1 MKTAYRVLA
10 YIIAIE
16 VAIQAAAI
24 AFGLFGLTKWISDGG
39 VLDKAAMESE
49 TTTFPGLVG
58 FIVHGINGQMV
69 IPVIALVLLI
79 VSFFAKVAGGVKWAG
94 AILALVV
101 IQVLLGMFA
110 HETVLLGPVHG
121 LNALFLFST
130 AVMAGRRAPSA
141 VVETRRRIRTD
152 EQQQEAA

>member
-39 VLDKAAMESE
+39 TLDKASMESE
-49 TTTFPGLVG
+49 STTFPGLIG

-69 IPVIALVLLI
+69 IPAIALVLLI
-79 VSFFAKVAGGVKWAG
+79 VSFFAKVAGGAKWAG
-94 AILALVV
+94 TILVLVV
-101 IQVLLGMFA
+101 IQVLLGFYA
-110 HETVLLGPVHG
+110 HEAPLLGPLHG
-121 LNALFLFST
+121 INALLIFSL
-130 AVMAGRRAPSA
+130 AVMTGRRAASVA
-141 VVETRRRIRTD
+141 ETRSVRTTD
-152 EQQQEAA
+152 QQQEAA